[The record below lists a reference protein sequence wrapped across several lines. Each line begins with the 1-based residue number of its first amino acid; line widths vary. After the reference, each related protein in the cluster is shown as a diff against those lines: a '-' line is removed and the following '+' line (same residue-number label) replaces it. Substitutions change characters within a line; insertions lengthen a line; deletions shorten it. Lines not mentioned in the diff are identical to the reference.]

1 MILLYFFK
9 NIKGGVSLRSK
20 RTLFI
25 IEVAIFTGIA
35 LALDILPFLKFKIW
49 PAGGSVSLAMIP
61 IFIVAFRWGL
71 KGGLLS
77 GFLWGIL
84 QIAVGDAYILN
95 FYQGLIEYGLAF
107 TGLGLAGIFSKP
119 VQKAVQKEQGT
130 KTFLYLF
137 LGIFIGGMARF
148 AGHFAAGWF
157 FFEDAAPEGQS
168 PALYSFIY
176 NSTYMFPS
184 MVICLLVLFL
194 LFHKQPRTL
203 MPSV

>member
-1 MILLYFFK
+1 M
-9 NIKGGVSLRSK
+9 RST

-25 IEVAIFTGIA
+25 IEVAIFTGLA
-35 LALDILPFLKFKIW
+35 LALDILPFFKFKIW

-61 IFIVAFRWGL
+61 VFIVAFRWGL

-107 TGLGLAGIFSKP
+107 TGLGFAGLFAKP
-119 VQKAVQKEQGT
+119 VQQAVKNKRVVE
-130 KTFLYLF
+130 TFIYLT
-137 LGIFIGGMARF
+137 LGIFIGGMMRF
-148 AGHFAAGWF
+148 LGHFSAGWF
-157 FFEDAAPEGQS
+157 FFGDAAPEGQS

-184 MVICLLVLFL
+184 MIICLGVLFA
-194 LFHKQPRTL
+194 LFYKQPRTL
-203 MPSV
+203 IRHS

>member
-1 MILLYFFK
+1 M
-9 NIKGGVSLRSK
+9 RST

-25 IEVAIFTGIA
+25 IEIAIFTGLA
-35 LALDILPFLKFKIW
+35 LALDLLPFFKFKIW

-61 IFIVAFRWGL
+61 VFIVAFRWGL

-95 FYQGLIEYGLAF
+95 FYQGVIEYGLAF
-107 TGLGLAGIFSKP
+107 TGLGFAGFFSPSVKR
-119 VQKAVQKEQGT
+119 AVQKEQIG
-130 KTFLYLF
+130 KTLLYLAI
-137 LGIFIGGMARF
+137 GIFIGGMIRF
-148 AGHFAAGWF
+148 LGHFTAGWF
-157 FFEDAAPEGQS
+157 FFGDLAPEGQS

-184 MVICLLVLFL
+184 LIICLGVLFV
-194 LFHKQPRTL
+194 LFSKQPRTL
-203 MPSV
+203 IQQA

>member
-1 MILLYFFK
+1 M
-9 NIKGGVSLRSK
+9 RST

-25 IEVAIFTGIA
+25 IEVAIFTGLA
-35 LALDILPFLKFKIW
+35 LALDILPFFKFKIW

-61 IFIVAFRWGL
+61 VFIVAFRWGL
-71 KGGLLS
+71 RGGLLS

-95 FYQGLIEYGLAF
+95 FYQALIEYGLAF
-107 TGLGLAGIFSKP
+107 TGLGLAGLLAKP
-119 VQKAVQKEQGT
+119 VQDAVKNKQAAQ
-130 KTFLYLF
+130 TFTYLTV
-137 LGIFIGGMARF
+137 GILIGGMARF

-157 FFEDAAPEGQS
+157 FFGDATPEGQS

-184 MVICLLVLFL
+184 MIICLAVLFL
-194 LFHKQPRTL
+194 LFYKQPRTL
-203 MPSV
+203 IRHS